1 MLNVEGSMD
10 NERIIVIGA
19 SAGGVEALLKMA
31 PLLSPNLAA
40 PVVIVLHIGPHRS
53 LLPALLNSQG
63 PIQAVFAQTGMVPRP
78 GMIYIAPPDQH
89 LLVQGKKLV
98 LVRGPKEHHTRPAIN
113 PLFRSVALDRGPRVV
128 GVVLTGMLD
137 DGAAGLHA
145 IKACGGTTLVQD
157 PNEAP
162 EASMPLQAI
171 AGTFVDHVVRI
182 EEMTNIIN
190 MLAHPLDS
198 LSSDKAPEWLRI
210 EHAVTLGAGMA
221 ELSRIGLPSG
231 FTCPDCGGSLFEIS
245 EGKPL
250 RFLCHTGHAF
260 SLLSLA
266 ALHKNITEDSLWAAL
281 RALQEKEAL
290 LRRLAE
296 VQAREDTGE
305 ASEAL
310 GEAEELAKFIKGMRA
325 MVRKN
330 PERAATEKVAYNA

>member
-1 MLNVEGSMD
+1 MSNMD

-53 LLPALLNSQG
+53 LLPELLSSKG
-63 PIQAVFAQTGMVPRP
+63 PNQAVFAKTGMVPRP
-78 GMIYIAPPDQH
+78 GMIYVAPPDQH
-89 LLVQGKKLV
+89 LLVQGKELV
-98 LVRGPKEHHTRPAIN
+98 LVRGPKEHHARPAIN

-137 DGAAGLHA
+137 DGASGLHA
-145 IKACGGTTLVQD
+145 IKACGVTILVQD

-162 EASMPLQAI
+162 EPSMPRQAI
-171 AGTFVDHVVRI
+171 AGTSVDHIVRI
-182 EEMTNIIN
+182 DEMTNIIN
-190 MLAHPLDS
+190 KLAQPVDS
-198 LSSDKAPEWLRI
+198 VSSDKAPEWLKI

-221 ELSRIGLPSG
+221 ELSRIGSPSG
-231 FTCPDCGGSLFEIS
+231 LTCPDCGGSLFEIR
-245 EGKPL
+245 EGKPQ

-266 ALHKNITEDSLWAAL
+266 ALHENVTEDSLWVAL

-290 LRRLAE
+290 LRRLSE
-296 VQAREDTGE
+296 VQARDDIGGGT
-305 ASEAL
+305 EAL
-310 GEAEELAKFIKGMRA
+310 GEAEKLANFIQQMRI
-325 MVRKN
+325 MVWKN
-330 PERAATEKVAYNA
+330 PEGASTKKVDHNFDD